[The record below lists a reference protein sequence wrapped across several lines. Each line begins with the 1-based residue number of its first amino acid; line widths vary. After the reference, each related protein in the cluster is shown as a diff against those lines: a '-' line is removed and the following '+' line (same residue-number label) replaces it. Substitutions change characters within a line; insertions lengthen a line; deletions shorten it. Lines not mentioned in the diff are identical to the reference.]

1 MLAIEKLYEKYRQ
14 DVYRYLLSLTRD
26 TDVAEDLLSE
36 CFLIVIRKL
45 PFFRGESTVKTW
57 LFGIA
62 RNCWLQYL
70 RKQHPAITLDDMIE
84 VYMADD
90 IAGQVINRQLCDR
103 IIALLRQE
111 NERTQRTVNMRINGY
126 SHREIAVQL
135 GISEGAVRVIDHRT
149 KKRIRE
155 ILIQEGYDNHVT
167 E

>member
-1 MLAIEKLYEKYRQ
+1 M
-14 DVYRYLLSLTRD
+14 
-26 TDVAEDLLSE
+26 
-36 CFLIVIRKL
+36 
-45 PFFRGESTVKTW
+45 
-57 LFGIA
+57 
-62 RNCWLQYL
+62 QYL

-111 NERTQRTVNMRINGY
+111 NERTQRIVNMRINGY
-126 SHREIAVQL
+126 SHREIAMQL

-155 ILIQEGYDNHVT
+155 ILIKEGYDNHVT